1 MFAQC
6 FYGLIGIK
14 IDQGIKH
21 QKDNPAHSFFDKY
34 NPAQRSADLLHFF
47 LTSFCNLNQSTQPM
61 KKYIW
66 LLPLFILSACNLESP
81 RRIKKNFDPIKYV
94 NPFVG
99 TGGHGHTFPGATTP
113 FGMVQLSPDT
123 RLEGWDGCSGYHY
136 SDQYI
141 YGFSHTHL
149 SGTGVSDYGDLLLMP
164 AARKDWHNGAKTSG
178 GYRQYFSHKNEMATP
193 GFYQVFLD
201 SLDLIASMTAS
212 PRTGMH
218 QYQYSL
224 EHPKYLA
231 IDLAHRDELRSADLE
246 LIDEY
251 TLRGHRHSKEWAE
264 DQRLFFYIKLSHP
277 IKRLVKGKGLP
288 LEEALDFEYRPDL
301 QMAYLRFD
309 NQENSPVEI
318 KVGISAVDMDGAFQ
332 NYRAEAA
339 GKNFDQMRFEAEQLW
354 RNQLSKIKVAAK
366 QEDDLINFYS
376 SLYHS
381 MIAPNL
387 YQDVDGRYRGMDL
400 EIHQDTTF
408 NYYTVFSLWDTFRA
422 AHPLYTIIEPER
434 SVDFVK
440 TLIAKYDEG
449 GIMPIWDLASN
460 YTGCMIGYHGV
471 SIIADA
477 YLKGI
482 DGFDAQKA
490 LQAMKHSA
498 LQDHLGLEPY
508 KALSF
513 IPLELESESVS
524 KTLEYAYDDW
534 TIAQMAKALGQTQDY
549 KQFIQRAQNYKSVFD
564 PQTGFMRAKQY
575 NGWFSPFDPY
585 EVNFNYTEANAW
597 QYRFFVPHDVEGL
610 IDLMGG
616 GNVFERELDK
626 LFSTAS
632 VTTGREQVDITGL
645 IGQYAHG
652 NEPSHHMA
660 YLYHYVQKPYKS
672 QERIR
677 QILTQLYS
685 PTPEGISGNE
695 DCGQM
700 SAWYILSSLGLYPM
714 APGNPEYLLGSPL
727 MERAELQVGNKIFT
741 IIAKDNE
748 RDNPYVQSVKL
759 NGEPWDKTY
768 IPHSALSQGGTLEFF
783 MGPKPSTWGQ
793 AVEHSPHSRLEVRP
807 EEVLVVPPFIKSGT
821 TAIKGST
828 TVVLDQVNDSAQIY
842 YRLNDT
848 PYKKYETPL
857 TLSENAL
864 LSIYSENPSG
874 KKSPELTTEFLK
886 IDPLRNLTPL
896 TAFANQY
903 NAGGPNALIDGY
915 FGSNDFRTGT
925 WQGYEGVDID
935 VLIDLGR
942 VQTVNEVSINFL
954 EDQRSWIFLPTS
966 VNLGVGLD
974 AQTKIIDQVALPEIR
989 PRKGPM
995 KKTIT
1000 FSLDGSLQRFV
1011 HITAKN
1017 YGTLPPWHLG
1027 YGGEAWLFADEITIK

>member
-1 MFAQC
+1 
-6 FYGLIGIK
+6 
-14 IDQGIKH
+14 
-21 QKDNPAHSFFDKY
+21 
-34 NPAQRSADLLHFF
+34 
-47 LTSFCNLNQSTQPM
+47 M

-66 LLPLFILSACNLESP
+66 LLPLLILSGCNLGDP
-81 RRIKKNFDPIKYV
+81 GAIKSDLDPLKYV
-94 NPFVG
+94 DPFVG

-123 RLEGWDGCSGYHY
+123 RLEGWDGCSGYHF
-136 SDQYI
+136 SDNYI

-149 SGTGVSDYGDLLLMP
+149 SGTGVSDYGDLLLIP
-164 AARKDWHNGAKTSG
+164 SGAKNWHNGSKSSG
-178 GYRQYFSHKNEMATP
+178 GYRQYFSHKNEMASP
-193 GFYQVFLD
+193 GFYQVYLD
-201 SLDLIASMTAS
+201 SLDLVASMTAS
-212 PRTGMH
+212 PRTGIH

-224 EHPKYLA
+224 QHPQYLA
-231 IDLAHRDELRSADLE
+231 IDLAHRDEVLSADLE
-246 LIDEY
+246 LLDAY
-251 TLRGHRHSKEWAE
+251 TLRGHRHSKEWAQ
-264 DQRLFFYIKLSHP
+264 DQRLYFYIKLSHP
-277 IKRLVKGKGLP
+277 IKSVLHKEG
-288 LEEALDFEYRPDL
+288 EAIENAFDFEYRKNL
-301 QMAYLRFD
+301 QMAYLKFD
-309 NQENSPVEI
+309 NPENSPVEI
-318 KVGISAVDMDGAFQ
+318 KVGISAVDQDGAFQ
-332 NYRAEAA
+332 NYMAEAA
-339 GKNFDQMRFEAEQLW
+339 GKSFNQMRFEAEKLW
-354 RNQLSKIKVAAK
+354 RDQLLKIKVAAK
-366 QEDDLINFYS
+366 EQGDLINFYS

-440 TLIAKYDEG
+440 TLLAKFDEG

-471 SIIADA
+471 SVIADA
-477 YLKGI
+477 YLKGL

-498 LQDHLGLEPY
+498 LQDHLGLKSY

-513 IPLELESESVS
+513 IPLEIESESVS

-534 TIAQMAKALGQTQDY
+534 TIAQMAKALGQTEDY
-549 KQFIQRAQNYKSVFD
+549 HEFIKRAQNYKSVFD
-564 PQTGFMRAKQY
+564 PKTGFMRARQY

-610 IDLMGG
+610 IELMGG
-616 GNVFERELDK
+616 PNNFERELDK
-626 LFSTAS
+626 LFSTGS
-632 VTTGREQVDITGL
+632 VTTGRDQVDITGL

-685 PTPEGISGNE
+685 PTPDGISGNE

-727 MERAELQVGNKIFT
+727 VDRAEIQVGDQTFK
-741 IIAKDNE
+741 IIAYNNE
-748 RDNPYVQSVKL
+748 RDHPYVQSVKL
-759 NGEPWDKTY
+759 NGASWDKSY
-768 IPHSALSQGGTLEFF
+768 IPHSALTQGGVLEFF
-783 MGPKPSTWGQ
+783 MSDEPSDWATALEQ
-793 AVEHSPHSRLEVRP
+793 SPRSRIEASQG
-807 EEVLVVPPFIKSGT
+807 EVLIVPPFIKSGT

-828 TVVLDQVNDSAQIY
+828 TVVLDQVNDSAQIF
-842 YRLNDT
+842 YRLNDA
-848 PYKKYETPL
+848 PSKKYDTPIVL
-857 TLSENAL
+857 QDDAVLRIYAQDSQGNRSSEV
-864 LSIYSENPSG
+864 STKFI
-874 KKSPELTTEFLK
+874 K
-886 IDPLRNLTPL
+886 IDPLRTITPK
-896 TAFANQY
+896 TPFANQY
-903 NAGGPNALIDGY
+903 SAGGPYALIDGY

-925 WQGYEGVDID
+925 WQGYQGVDID
-935 VLIDLGR
+935 ITVDLGR
-942 VQTVNEVSINFL
+942 VQTVSEVSINFL
-954 EDQRSWIFLPTS
+954 EDQRSWIFLPTA
-966 VNLGVGLD
+966 VELAVGLD
-974 AQTKIIDQVALPEIR
+974 EQTKTIDKIELPEIT
-989 PRKGPM
+989 PRKESM
-995 KKTIT
+995 QKTIR
-1000 FSLDGSLQRFV
+1000 FSLDGSLQRYI
-1011 HITAKN
+1011 HLKAKN
-1017 YGTLPPWHLG
+1017 FGTLPPWHLG

>member
-1 MFAQC
+1 
-6 FYGLIGIK
+6 
-14 IDQGIKH
+14 
-21 QKDNPAHSFFDKY
+21 
-34 NPAQRSADLLHFF
+34 
-47 LTSFCNLNQSTQPM
+47 M

-66 LLPLFILSACNLESP
+66 LLPLLILSGCNLGDP
-81 RRIKKNFDPIKYV
+81 GAIKSDLDPLKYV
-94 NPFVG
+94 DPFVG

-123 RLEGWDGCSGYHY
+123 RLEGWDGCSGYHF
-136 SDQYI
+136 SDNYI

-164 AARKDWHNGAKTSG
+164 SGAKNWHNGSKSSG
-178 GYRQYFSHKNEMATP
+178 GYRQYFSHKNEMASP
-193 GFYQVFLD
+193 GFYQVYLD
-201 SLDLIASMTAS
+201 SLDLVASMTAS
-212 PRTGMH
+212 PRTGIH

-224 EHPKYLA
+224 QHPQYLA
-231 IDLAHRDELRSADLE
+231 IDLAHRDEVLSADLE
-246 LIDEY
+246 LLDAY
-251 TLRGHRHSKEWAE
+251 TLRGHRHSKEWAQ
-264 DQRLFFYIKLSHP
+264 DQRLYFYIKLSHP
-277 IKRLVKGKGLP
+277 IKSVLHKESDP
-288 LEEALDFEYRPDL
+288 IENAFDFEYRKDL
-301 QMAYLRFD
+301 QMAYLKFD
-309 NQENSPVEI
+309 NPENSPVEI
-318 KVGISAVDMDGAFQ
+318 KVGISAVDQDGAFQ
-332 NYRAEAA
+332 NYMAEAA
-339 GKNFDQMRFEAEQLW
+339 GKSFNQMRFEAEKLW
-354 RNQLSKIKVAAK
+354 RDQLLKIKVAAK
-366 QEDDLINFYS
+366 EQGDLINFYS

-440 TLIAKYDEG
+440 TLLAKYDEG

-471 SIIADA
+471 SVIADA
-477 YLKGI
+477 YLKGL

-498 LQDHLGLEPY
+498 LQDHLGLKSY

-513 IPLELESESVS
+513 IPLEIESESVS

-534 TIAQMAKALGQTQDY
+534 TIAQMAKALGQTEDY
-549 KQFIQRAQNYKSVFD
+549 HEFIKRAQNYKSVFD
-564 PQTGFMRAKQY
+564 PKTGFMRARQY

-610 IDLMGG
+610 IELMGG
-616 GNVFERELDK
+616 PNNFERELDK
-626 LFSTAS
+626 LFSTGS
-632 VTTGREQVDITGL
+632 VTTGRDQVDITGL

-685 PTPEGISGNE
+685 PTPDGISGNE

-727 MERAELQVGNKIFT
+727 VDRAEIQVGDQTFK
-741 IIAKDNE
+741 IIAYNNE
-748 RDNPYVQSVKL
+748 RDHPYVQSVKL
-759 NGEPWDKTY
+759 NGASWDKSY
-768 IPHSALSQGGTLEFF
+768 IPHSALTQGGVLEFF
-783 MGPKPSTWGQ
+783 MSDEPSDWATALEQ
-793 AVEHSPHSRLEVRP
+793 SPRSRIEASQG
-807 EEVLVVPPFIKSGT
+807 EVLIVPPFIKSGT

-828 TVVLDQVNDSAQIY
+828 TVVLDQVNDSAQIF
-842 YRLNDT
+842 YRLNDA
-848 PYKKYETPL
+848 PSKKYDTPIVL
-857 TLSENAL
+857 QDDAVLRIYAQDSQGNRSSEV
-864 LSIYSENPSG
+864 STKFI
-874 KKSPELTTEFLK
+874 K
-886 IDPLRNLTPL
+886 IDPLRTITPK
-896 TAFANQY
+896 TPFANQY
-903 NAGGPNALIDGY
+903 SAGGPYALIDGY
-915 FGSNDFRTGT
+915 FGASDFRTGT
-925 WQGYEGVDID
+925 WQGYQGVDID
-935 VLIDLGR
+935 ITVDLGR
-942 VQTVNEVSINFL
+942 VQTVSEVSINFL
-954 EDQRSWIFLPTS
+954 EDQRSWIFLPTA
-966 VNLGVGLD
+966 VELAVGLD
-974 AQTKIIDQVALPEIR
+974 EQTKTIDKIELPEIT
-989 PRKGPM
+989 PRKESM
-995 KKTIT
+995 QKTIR
-1000 FSLDGSLQRFV
+1000 FSLDGSLQRYI
-1011 HITAKN
+1011 HLKAKN
-1017 YGTLPPWHLG
+1017 FGTLPPWHLG

>member
-1 MFAQC
+1 
-6 FYGLIGIK
+6 
-14 IDQGIKH
+14 
-21 QKDNPAHSFFDKY
+21 
-34 NPAQRSADLLHFF
+34 
-47 LTSFCNLNQSTQPM
+47 M

-66 LLPLFILSACNLESP
+66 LLPLLILSGCNLGDP
-81 RRIKKNFDPIKYV
+81 GAIKSDLDPLKYV
-94 NPFVG
+94 DPFVG

-123 RLEGWDGCSGYHY
+123 RLEGWDGCSGYHF
-136 SDQYI
+136 SDNYI

-164 AARKDWHNGAKTSG
+164 SGAKNWHNGSKSSG
-178 GYRQYFSHKNEMATP
+178 GYRQYFSHKNEMASP
-193 GFYQVFLD
+193 GFYQVYLD
-201 SLDLIASMTAS
+201 SLDLVASMTAS
-212 PRTGMH
+212 PRTGIH

-224 EHPKYLA
+224 QHPQYLA
-231 IDLAHRDELRSADLE
+231 IDLAHRDEVLSADLE
-246 LIDEY
+246 LLDAY
-251 TLRGHRHSKEWAE
+251 TLRGHRHSKEWAQ
-264 DQRLFFYIKLSHP
+264 DQRLYFYIKLSHP
-277 IKRLVKGKGLP
+277 IKSVLHKEG
-288 LEEALDFEYRPDL
+288 EAIENAFDFEYRKNL
-301 QMAYLRFD
+301 QMAYLKFD
-309 NQENSPVEI
+309 NPENSPVEI
-318 KVGISAVDMDGAFQ
+318 KVGISAVDQDGAFQ
-332 NYRAEAA
+332 NYMAEAA
-339 GKNFDQMRFEAEQLW
+339 GKSFNQMRFEAEKLW
-354 RNQLSKIKVAAK
+354 RDQLLKIKVAAK
-366 QEDDLINFYS
+366 EQGDLINFYS

-440 TLIAKYDEG
+440 TLLAKFDEG

-471 SIIADA
+471 SVIADA
-477 YLKGI
+477 YLKGL

-498 LQDHLGLEPY
+498 LQDHLGLKSY

-513 IPLELESESVS
+513 IPLEIESESVS

-534 TIAQMAKALGQTQDY
+534 TIAQMAKALGQTEDY
-549 KQFIQRAQNYKSVFD
+549 HEFIKRAQNYKSVFD
-564 PQTGFMRAKQY
+564 PKTGFMRARQY

-610 IDLMGG
+610 IELMGG
-616 GNVFERELDK
+616 PNNFERELDK
-626 LFSTAS
+626 LFSTGS
-632 VTTGREQVDITGL
+632 VTTGRDQVDITGL

-685 PTPEGISGNE
+685 PTPDGISGNE

-727 MERAELQVGNKIFT
+727 VDRAEIQVGDQTFK
-741 IIAKDNE
+741 IIAYNNE
-748 RDNPYVQSVKL
+748 RDHPYVQSVKL
-759 NGEPWDKTY
+759 NGASWDKSY
-768 IPHSALSQGGTLEFF
+768 IPHSALTQGGVLEFF
-783 MGPKPSTWGQ
+783 MSDEPSDWATALEQ
-793 AVEHSPHSRLEVRP
+793 SPRSRIEASQG
-807 EEVLVVPPFIKSGT
+807 EVLIVPPFIKSGT

-828 TVVLDQVNDSAQIY
+828 TVVLDQVNDSAQIF
-842 YRLNDT
+842 YRLNDA
-848 PYKKYETPL
+848 PSKKYDTPIVL
-857 TLSENAL
+857 QDDAVLRIYAQDSQGNRSSEV
-864 LSIYSENPSG
+864 STKFI
-874 KKSPELTTEFLK
+874 K
-886 IDPLRNLTPL
+886 IDPLRTITPK
-896 TAFANQY
+896 TPFANQY
-903 NAGGPNALIDGY
+903 SAGGPYALIDGY

-925 WQGYEGVDID
+925 WQGYQGVDID
-935 VLIDLGR
+935 ITVDLGR
-942 VQTVNEVSINFL
+942 VQTVSEVSINFL
-954 EDQRSWIFLPTS
+954 EDQRSWIFLPTA
-966 VNLGVGLD
+966 VELAVGLD
-974 AQTKIIDQVALPEIR
+974 EQTKTIDKIELPEIT
-989 PRKGPM
+989 PRKESM
-995 KKTIT
+995 QKTIR
-1000 FSLDGSLQRFV
+1000 FSLDGSLQRYI
-1011 HITAKN
+1011 HLKAKN
-1017 YGTLPPWHLG
+1017 FGTLPPWHLG

>member
-1 MFAQC
+1 
-6 FYGLIGIK
+6 
-14 IDQGIKH
+14 
-21 QKDNPAHSFFDKY
+21 
-34 NPAQRSADLLHFF
+34 
-47 LTSFCNLNQSTQPM
+47 M

-66 LLPLFILSACNLESP
+66 LLPLLILSGCNLGDP
-81 RRIKKNFDPIKYV
+81 GAIKSDLDPLKYV
-94 NPFVG
+94 DPFVG

-123 RLEGWDGCSGYHY
+123 RLEGWDGCSGYHF
-136 SDQYI
+136 SDNYI

-164 AARKDWHNGAKTSG
+164 SGAKNWHNGSKSSG
-178 GYRQYFSHKNEMATP
+178 GYRQYFSHKNEMASP
-193 GFYQVFLD
+193 GFYQVYLD
-201 SLDLIASMTAS
+201 SLDLVASMTAS
-212 PRTGMH
+212 PRTGIH

-224 EHPKYLA
+224 QHPQYLA
-231 IDLAHRDELRSADLE
+231 IDLAHRDEVLSADLE
-246 LIDEY
+246 LLDAY
-251 TLRGHRHSKEWAE
+251 TLRGHRHSKEWAQ
-264 DQRLFFYIKLSHP
+264 DQRLYFYIKLSHP
-277 IKRLVKGKGLP
+277 IKSVLHKEG
-288 LEEALDFEYRPDL
+288 EAIENAFDFEYRKNL
-301 QMAYLRFD
+301 QMAYLKFD
-309 NQENSPVEI
+309 NPENSPVEI
-318 KVGISAVDMDGAFQ
+318 KVGISAVDQDGAFQ
-332 NYRAEAA
+332 NYMAEAA
-339 GKNFDQMRFEAEQLW
+339 GKSFNQMRFEAEKLW
-354 RNQLSKIKVAAK
+354 RDQLLKIKVAAK
-366 QEDDLINFYS
+366 EQGDLINFYS

-440 TLIAKYDEG
+440 TLLAKYDEG

-471 SIIADA
+471 SVIADA
-477 YLKGI
+477 YLKGL

-498 LQDHLGLEPY
+498 LQDHLGLKSY

-513 IPLELESESVS
+513 IPLEIESESVS

-534 TIAQMAKALGQTQDY
+534 TIAQMAKALGQTEDY
-549 KQFIQRAQNYKSVFD
+549 HEFIKRAQNYKSVFD
-564 PQTGFMRAKQY
+564 PKTGFMRARQY

-610 IDLMGG
+610 IELMGG
-616 GNVFERELDK
+616 PNNFERELDK
-626 LFSTAS
+626 LFSTGS
-632 VTTGREQVDITGL
+632 VTTGRDQVDITGL

-685 PTPEGISGNE
+685 PTPDGISGNE

-727 MERAELQVGNKIFT
+727 VDRAEIQVGDQTFK
-741 IIAKDNE
+741 IIAYNNE
-748 RDNPYVQSVKL
+748 RDHPYVQSVKL
-759 NGEPWDKTY
+759 NGASWDKSY
-768 IPHSALSQGGTLEFF
+768 IPHSALTQGGVLEFF
-783 MGPKPSTWGQ
+783 MSDEPSDWATALEQ
-793 AVEHSPHSRLEVRP
+793 SPRSRIEASQG
-807 EEVLVVPPFIKSGT
+807 EVLIVPPFIKSGT

-828 TVVLDQVNDSAQIY
+828 TVVLDQVNDSAQIF
-842 YRLNDT
+842 YRLNDA
-848 PYKKYETPL
+848 PSKKYDTPIVL
-857 TLSENAL
+857 QDDAVLRIYAQDSQGNRSSEV
-864 LSIYSENPSG
+864 STKFI
-874 KKSPELTTEFLK
+874 K
-886 IDPLRNLTPL
+886 IDPLRTITPK
-896 TAFANQY
+896 TPFANQY
-903 NAGGPNALIDGY
+903 SAGGPYALIDGY

-925 WQGYEGVDID
+925 WQGYQGVDID
-935 VLIDLGR
+935 ITVDLGR
-942 VQTVNEVSINFL
+942 VQTVSEVSINFL
-954 EDQRSWIFLPTS
+954 EDQRSWIFLPTA
-966 VNLGVGLD
+966 VELAVGLD
-974 AQTKIIDQVALPEIR
+974 EQTKTIDKIELPEIT
-989 PRKGPM
+989 PRKESM
-995 KKTIT
+995 QKTIR
-1000 FSLDGSLQRFV
+1000 FSLDGSLQRYI
-1011 HITAKN
+1011 HLKAKN
-1017 YGTLPPWHLG
+1017 FGTLPPWHLG

>member
-1 MFAQC
+1 
-6 FYGLIGIK
+6 
-14 IDQGIKH
+14 
-21 QKDNPAHSFFDKY
+21 
-34 NPAQRSADLLHFF
+34 
-47 LTSFCNLNQSTQPM
+47 M

-66 LLPLFILSACNLESP
+66 LLPLLILSGCNLGDP
-81 RRIKKNFDPIKYV
+81 GAIKSDLDPLKYV
-94 NPFVG
+94 DPFVG

-123 RLEGWDGCSGYHY
+123 RLEGWDGCSGYHF
-136 SDQYI
+136 SDNYI

-164 AARKDWHNGAKTSG
+164 SGAKNWHNGSKSSG
-178 GYRQYFSHKNEMATP
+178 GYRQYFSHKNEMASP
-193 GFYQVFLD
+193 GFYQVYLD
-201 SLDLIASMTAS
+201 SLDLVASMTAS
-212 PRTGMH
+212 PRTGIH

-224 EHPKYLA
+224 QHPQYLA
-231 IDLAHRDELRSADLE
+231 IDLAHRDEVLSADLE
-246 LIDEY
+246 LLDAY
-251 TLRGHRHSKEWAE
+251 TLRGHRHSKEWAQ
-264 DQRLFFYIKLSHP
+264 DQRLYFYIKLSHP
-277 IKRLVKGKGLP
+277 IKSVLHKEG
-288 LEEALDFEYRPDL
+288 EAIENAFDFEYRKNL
-301 QMAYLRFD
+301 QMAYLKFD
-309 NQENSPVEI
+309 NPENSPVEI
-318 KVGISAVDMDGAFQ
+318 KVGISAVDQDGAFQ
-332 NYRAEAA
+332 NYMAEAA
-339 GKNFDQMRFEAEQLW
+339 GKSFNQMRFEAEKLW
-354 RNQLSKIKVAAK
+354 RDQLLKIKVAAK
-366 QEDDLINFYS
+366 EQGDLINFYS

-440 TLIAKYDEG
+440 TLLAKYDEG

-471 SIIADA
+471 SVIADA
-477 YLKGI
+477 YLKGL

-498 LQDHLGLEPY
+498 LQDHLGLKSY

-513 IPLELESESVS
+513 IPLEIESESVS

-534 TIAQMAKALGQTQDY
+534 TIAQMAKALGQTEDY
-549 KQFIQRAQNYKSVFD
+549 HEFIKRAQNYKSVFD
-564 PQTGFMRAKQY
+564 PKTGFMRARQY

-610 IDLMGG
+610 IELMGG
-616 GNVFERELDK
+616 PNNFERELDK
-626 LFSTAS
+626 LFSTGS
-632 VTTGREQVDITGL
+632 VTTGRDQVDITGL

-685 PTPEGISGNE
+685 PTPDGISGNE

-727 MERAELQVGNKIFT
+727 VDRAEIQVGDQTFK
-741 IIAKDNE
+741 IIAYNNE
-748 RDNPYVQSVKL
+748 RDHPYVQSVKL
-759 NGEPWDKTY
+759 NGASWDKSY
-768 IPHSALSQGGTLEFF
+768 IPHSALTQGGVLEFF
-783 MGPKPSTWGQ
+783 MSDEPSDWATALEQ
-793 AVEHSPHSRLEVRP
+793 SPRSRIEASQG
-807 EEVLVVPPFIKSGT
+807 EVLIVPPFIKSGT

-828 TVVLDQVNDSAQIY
+828 TVVLDQVNDSARIF
-842 YRLNDT
+842 YRLNDA
-848 PYKKYETPL
+848 PSKKYDTPIVL
-857 TLSENAL
+857 QDDAVLRIYAQDSQGNRSSEV
-864 LSIYSENPSG
+864 STKFI
-874 KKSPELTTEFLK
+874 K
-886 IDPLRNLTPL
+886 IDPLRTITSKTP
-896 TAFANQY
+896 FANQY
-903 NAGGPNALIDGY
+903 SAGGPYALIDGY

-925 WQGYEGVDID
+925 WQGYQGVDID
-935 VLIDLGR
+935 ITVDLGR
-942 VQTVNEVSINFL
+942 VQTVSEVSINFL
-954 EDQRSWIFLPTS
+954 EDQRSWIFLPTA
-966 VNLGVGLD
+966 VELALGLD
-974 AQTKIIDQVALPEIR
+974 EQTKTIDKIELPEIT
-989 PRKGPM
+989 PRKESM
-995 KKTIT
+995 QKTIR
-1000 FSLDGSLQRFV
+1000 FSLDGSLQRYI
-1011 HITAKN
+1011 HLKAKN
-1017 YGTLPPWHLG
+1017 FGTLPPWHLG

>member
-1 MFAQC
+1 
-6 FYGLIGIK
+6 
-14 IDQGIKH
+14 
-21 QKDNPAHSFFDKY
+21 
-34 NPAQRSADLLHFF
+34 
-47 LTSFCNLNQSTQPM
+47 M

-66 LLPLFILSACNLESP
+66 LLPLFILSGCTLGNPPS
-81 RRIKKNFDPIKYV
+81 IKSDFDPLKYV
-94 NPFVG
+94 DPFVG

-123 RLEGWDGCSGYHY
+123 RLEGWDGCSGYHF
-136 SDQYI
+136 SDNYI

-149 SGTGVSDYGDLLLMP
+149 SGTGVSDYGDILLMP
-164 AARKDWHNGAKTSG
+164 AGAKNWHNGAESKD
-178 GYRQYFSHKNEMATP
+178 GYRQYFNHKNEVASP
-193 GFYQVFLD
+193 GFYQVYLD
-201 SLDLIASMTAS
+201 SLDLVASMTAS
-212 PRTGMH
+212 PRTGIH

-224 EHPKYLA
+224 QHPQYLA
-231 IDLAHRDELRSADLE
+231 IDLAHRDEVLSADLE
-246 LIDEY
+246 LVDAY

-264 DQRLFFYIKLSHP
+264 DQRLYFYIKLSHP
-277 IKRLVKGKGLP
+277 IKSVLN
-288 LEEALDFEYRPDL
+288 EEGESIENAFYFEYRKNL
-301 QMAYLRFD
+301 QMAYLKFD
-309 NQENSPVEI
+309 NPENSPVEI
-318 KVGISAVDMDGAFQ
+318 KVGISAVDQEGAFQ
-332 NYRAEAA
+332 NYMAEAA
-339 GKNFDQMRFEAEQLW
+339 GKSFDQMRFEAEKLW
-354 RNQLSKIKVAAK
+354 RDQLLKIKVAAK
-366 QEDDLINFYS
+366 EQGDLINFYS

-440 TLIAKYDEG
+440 TLLAKYDEG

-471 SIIADA
+471 SVIADA
-477 YLKGI
+477 YLKGL

-498 LQDHLGLEPY
+498 LQDHLGLKPY
-508 KALSF
+508 KELSF
-513 IPLELESESVS
+513 IPLEIESESVS

-534 TIAQMAKALGQTQDY
+534 TIAQMAKALGQNEDY
-549 KQFIQRAQNYKSVFD
+549 NAFIKRAQNYKSVFD
-564 PQTGFMRAKQY
+564 PQTGFMRARHY

-610 IDLMGG
+610 IELMGG
-616 GNVFERELDK
+616 PNNFERELDK
-626 LFSTAS
+626 LFSTGSA
-632 VTTGREQVDITGL
+632 TTGRDQVDITGL

-685 PTPEGISGNE
+685 PTPDGISGNE

-727 MERAELQVGNKIFT
+727 VDRAEIQVGDQTFNVV
-741 IIAKDNE
+741 AHNNE
-748 RDNPYVQSVKL
+748 RDHPYVQSVKL
-759 NGEPWDKTY
+759 NGALWDKAY
-768 IPHSALSQGGTLEFF
+768 LPHSALTQGGVLEFF
-783 MGPKPSTWGQ
+783 MGAEPSDWGGSLEQ
-793 AVEHSPHSRLEVRP
+793 SPRSKIEIAQSEALI
-807 EEVLVVPPFIKSGT
+807 VPPFIKSGA

-828 TVVLDQVNDSAQIY
+828 TVVLDQVNDSAQIF
-842 YRLNDT
+842 YRLNDE
-848 PYKKYETPL
+848 PSKQYQNPIVL
-857 TLSENAL
+857 QDDAVLSVYAQD
-864 LSIYSENPSG
+864 SQGKRSSEV
-874 KKSPELTTEFLK
+874 TTKFLK
-886 IDPLRNLTPL
+886 IDPLRTITPK
-896 TAFANQY
+896 TPFANQY
-903 NAGGPNALIDGY
+903 SAGGPYALIDGY

-925 WQGYEGVDID
+925 WQGYQGVDID
-935 VLIDLGR
+935 VIVDLGR
-942 VQTVNEVSINFL
+942 FQTVNEVSINFL
-954 EDQRSWIFLPTS
+954 EDQRSWIFLPTE
-966 VNLGVGLD
+966 VELAVGLD
-974 AQTKIIDQVALPEIR
+974 EQTKTIDKIELPEIT
-989 PRKGPM
+989 PRKESM
-995 KKTIT
+995 QKTIT
-1000 FSLDGSLQRFV
+1000 FSLDGSLQRYI
-1011 HITAKN
+1011 HLKAKN

>member
-1 MFAQC
+1 
-6 FYGLIGIK
+6 
-14 IDQGIKH
+14 
-21 QKDNPAHSFFDKY
+21 
-34 NPAQRSADLLHFF
+34 
-47 LTSFCNLNQSTQPM
+47 M

-66 LLPLFILSACNLESP
+66 LLPLLILSGCNLGDP
-81 RRIKKNFDPIKYV
+81 GAIKSDLDPLKYV
-94 NPFVG
+94 DPFVG

-123 RLEGWDGCSGYHY
+123 RLEGWDGCSGYHF
-136 SDQYI
+136 SDNYI

-164 AARKDWHNGAKTSG
+164 SGAKNWHNGSKSSG
-178 GYRQYFSHKNEMATP
+178 GYRQYFSHKNEMASP
-193 GFYQVFLD
+193 GFYQVYLD
-201 SLDLIASMTAS
+201 SLDLVASMTAS
-212 PRTGMH
+212 PRTGIH

-224 EHPKYLA
+224 QHPQYLA
-231 IDLAHRDELRSADLE
+231 IDLAHRDEVLSADLE
-246 LIDEY
+246 LLDAY
-251 TLRGHRHSKEWAE
+251 TLRGHRHSKEWAQ
-264 DQRLFFYIKLSHP
+264 DQRLYFYIKLSHP
-277 IKRLVKGKGLP
+277 IKSVLHKEG
-288 LEEALDFEYRPDL
+288 EAIENAFDFEYRKNL
-301 QMAYLRFD
+301 QMAYLKFD
-309 NQENSPVEI
+309 NPENSPVEI
-318 KVGISAVDMDGAFQ
+318 KVGISAVDQDGAFQ
-332 NYRAEAA
+332 NYMAEAA
-339 GKNFDQMRFEAEQLW
+339 GKSFNQMRFEAEKLW
-354 RNQLSKIKVAAK
+354 RDQLLKIKVAAK
-366 QEDDLINFYS
+366 EQGDLINFYS

-440 TLIAKYDEG
+440 TLLAKFDEG

-471 SIIADA
+471 SVIADA
-477 YLKGI
+477 YLKGL

-498 LQDHLGLEPY
+498 LQDHLGLKSY

-513 IPLELESESVS
+513 IPLEIESESVS

-534 TIAQMAKALGQTQDY
+534 TIAQMAKALGQTEDY
-549 KQFIQRAQNYKSVFD
+549 HEFIKRAQNYKSVFD
-564 PQTGFMRAKQY
+564 PKTGFMRARQY

-610 IDLMGG
+610 IELMGG
-616 GNVFERELDK
+616 PNNFERELDK
-626 LFSTAS
+626 LFSTGS
-632 VTTGREQVDITGL
+632 VTTGRDQVDITGL

-685 PTPEGISGNE
+685 PTPDGISGNE

-727 MERAELQVGNKIFT
+727 VDRAEIQVGDQTFK
-741 IIAKDNE
+741 IIAYNNE
-748 RDNPYVQSVKL
+748 RDHPYVQSVKL
-759 NGEPWDKTY
+759 NGASWDKSY
-768 IPHSALSQGGTLEFF
+768 IPHSALTQGGVLEFF
-783 MGPKPSTWGQ
+783 MSDEPSDWATALEQ
-793 AVEHSPHSRLEVRP
+793 SPRSRIEASQG
-807 EEVLVVPPFIKSGT
+807 EVLIVPPFIKSGT

-828 TVVLDQVNDSAQIY
+828 TVVLDQVNDSARIF
-842 YRLNDT
+842 YRLNDA
-848 PYKKYETPL
+848 PSKKYDTPIVL
-857 TLSENAL
+857 QDDAVLRIYAQDSQGNRSSEV
-864 LSIYSENPSG
+864 STKFI
-874 KKSPELTTEFLK
+874 K
-886 IDPLRNLTPL
+886 IDPLRTITSKTP
-896 TAFANQY
+896 FANQY
-903 NAGGPNALIDGY
+903 SAGGPYALIDGY

-925 WQGYEGVDID
+925 WQGYQGVDID
-935 VLIDLGR
+935 ITVDLGR
-942 VQTVNEVSINFL
+942 VQTVSEVSINFL
-954 EDQRSWIFLPTS
+954 EDQRSWIFLPTA
-966 VNLGVGLD
+966 VELALGLD
-974 AQTKIIDQVALPEIR
+974 EQTKTIDKIELPEIT
-989 PRKGPM
+989 PRKESM
-995 KKTIT
+995 QKTIR
-1000 FSLDGSLQRFV
+1000 FSLDGSLQRYI
-1011 HITAKN
+1011 HLKAKN
-1017 YGTLPPWHLG
+1017 FGTLPPWHLG

>member
-1 MFAQC
+1 
-6 FYGLIGIK
+6 
-14 IDQGIKH
+14 
-21 QKDNPAHSFFDKY
+21 
-34 NPAQRSADLLHFF
+34 
-47 LTSFCNLNQSTQPM
+47 M

-66 LLPLFILSACNLESP
+66 LLPLLILSGCNLGDP
-81 RRIKKNFDPIKYV
+81 GAIKSDLDPLKYV
-94 NPFVG
+94 DPFVG

-123 RLEGWDGCSGYHY
+123 RLEGWDGCSGYHF
-136 SDQYI
+136 SDNYI

-164 AARKDWHNGAKTSG
+164 SGAKNWHNGSKSSG
-178 GYRQYFSHKNEMATP
+178 GYRQYFSHKNEMASP
-193 GFYQVFLD
+193 GFYQVYLD
-201 SLDLIASMTAS
+201 SLDLVASMTAS
-212 PRTGMH
+212 PRTGIH

-224 EHPKYLA
+224 QHPQYLA
-231 IDLAHRDELRSADLE
+231 IDLAHRDEVLSADLE
-246 LIDEY
+246 LLDAY
-251 TLRGHRHSKEWAE
+251 TLRGHRHSKEWAQ
-264 DQRLFFYIKLSHP
+264 DQRLYFYIKLSHP
-277 IKRLVKGKGLP
+277 IKSVLHKESDP
-288 LEEALDFEYRPDL
+288 IENAFDFEYRKDL
-301 QMAYLRFD
+301 QMAYLKFD
-309 NQENSPVEI
+309 NPENSPVEI
-318 KVGISAVDMDGAFQ
+318 KVGISAVDQDGAFQ
-332 NYRAEAA
+332 NYMAEAA
-339 GKNFDQMRFEAEQLW
+339 GKSFNQMRFEAEKLW
-354 RNQLSKIKVAAK
+354 RDQLLKIKVAAK
-366 QEDDLINFYS
+366 EQGDLINFYS

-440 TLIAKYDEG
+440 TLLAKYDEG

-471 SIIADA
+471 SVIADA
-477 YLKGI
+477 YLKGL

-498 LQDHLGLEPY
+498 LQDHLGLKSY

-513 IPLELESESVS
+513 IPLEIESESVS

-534 TIAQMAKALGQTQDY
+534 TIAQMAKALGQTEDY
-549 KQFIQRAQNYKSVFD
+549 HEFIKRAQNYKSVFD
-564 PQTGFMRAKQY
+564 PKTGFMRARQY

-610 IDLMGG
+610 IELMGG
-616 GNVFERELDK
+616 PNNFERELDK
-626 LFSTAS
+626 LFSTGS
-632 VTTGREQVDITGL
+632 VTTGRDQVDITGL

-685 PTPEGISGNE
+685 PTPDGISGNE

-727 MERAELQVGNKIFT
+727 VDRAEIQVGDQTFK
-741 IIAKDNE
+741 IIAYNNE
-748 RDNPYVQSVKL
+748 RDHPYVQSVKL
-759 NGEPWDKTY
+759 NGASWDKSY
-768 IPHSALSQGGTLEFF
+768 IPHSALTQGGVLEFF
-783 MGPKPSTWGQ
+783 MSDEPSDWATALEQ
-793 AVEHSPHSRLEVRP
+793 SPRSRIEASQG
-807 EEVLVVPPFIKSGT
+807 EVLIIPPFIKSGT

-828 TVVLDQVNDSAQIY
+828 TVVLDQVNDSAQIF
-842 YRLNDT
+842 YRLNDA
-848 PYKKYETPL
+848 PSKKYDTPIVL
-857 TLSENAL
+857 QDDAVLRIYAQDSQGNRSSEV
-864 LSIYSENPSG
+864 STKFI
-874 KKSPELTTEFLK
+874 K
-886 IDPLRNLTPL
+886 IDPLRTITPK
-896 TAFANQY
+896 TPFANQY
-903 NAGGPNALIDGY
+903 SAGGPYALIDGY
-915 FGSNDFRTGT
+915 FGSSDFRTGT
-925 WQGYEGVDID
+925 WQGYQGVDID
-935 VLIDLGR
+935 ITVDLGR
-942 VQTVNEVSINFL
+942 VQTVSEVSINFL
-954 EDQRSWIFLPTS
+954 EDQRSWIFLPTA
-966 VNLGVGLD
+966 VELAVGLD
-974 AQTKIIDQVALPEIR
+974 EQTKTIDKIELPEIT
-989 PRKGPM
+989 PRKESM
-995 KKTIT
+995 QKTIR
-1000 FSLDGSLQRFV
+1000 FSLDGSLQRYI
-1011 HITAKN
+1011 HLKAKN
-1017 YGTLPPWHLG
+1017 FGTLPPWHLG

>member
-1 MFAQC
+1 
-6 FYGLIGIK
+6 
-14 IDQGIKH
+14 
-21 QKDNPAHSFFDKY
+21 
-34 NPAQRSADLLHFF
+34 
-47 LTSFCNLNQSTQPM
+47 M

-66 LLPLFILSACNLESP
+66 LLPLLILSGCNLGDP
-81 RRIKKNFDPIKYV
+81 GAIKSDLDPLKYV
-94 NPFVG
+94 DPFVG

-123 RLEGWDGCSGYHY
+123 RLEGWDGCSGYHF
-136 SDQYI
+136 SDNYI

-164 AARKDWHNGAKTSG
+164 SGAKNWHNGSKSSG
-178 GYRQYFSHKNEMATP
+178 GYRQYFSHKNEMASP
-193 GFYQVFLD
+193 GFYQVYLD
-201 SLDLIASMTAS
+201 SLDLVASMTAS
-212 PRTGMH
+212 PRTGIH

-224 EHPKYLA
+224 QHPQYLA
-231 IDLAHRDELRSADLE
+231 IDLAHRDEVLSADLE
-246 LIDEY
+246 LLDAY
-251 TLRGHRHSKEWAE
+251 TLRGHRHSKEWAQ
-264 DQRLFFYIKLSHP
+264 DQRLYFYIKLSHP
-277 IKRLVKGKGLP
+277 IKSVLHKEG
-288 LEEALDFEYRPDL
+288 EAIENAFDFEYRKDL
-301 QMAYLRFD
+301 QMAYLKFD
-309 NQENSPVEI
+309 NPENSPVEI
-318 KVGISAVDMDGAFQ
+318 KVGISAVDQDGAFQ
-332 NYRAEAA
+332 NYMAEAA
-339 GKNFDQMRFEAEQLW
+339 GKSFNQMRFEAEKLW
-354 RNQLSKIKVAAK
+354 RDQLLKIKVAAK
-366 QEDDLINFYS
+366 EQGDLINFYS

-440 TLIAKYDEG
+440 TLLAKFDEG

-471 SIIADA
+471 SVIADA
-477 YLKGI
+477 YLKGL

-498 LQDHLGLEPY
+498 LQDHLGLKSY

-513 IPLELESESVS
+513 IPLEIESESVS

-534 TIAQMAKALGQTQDY
+534 TIAQMAKALGQTEDY
-549 KQFIQRAQNYKSVFD
+549 HEFIKRAQNYKSVFD
-564 PQTGFMRAKQY
+564 PKTGFMRARQY

-610 IDLMGG
+610 IELMGG
-616 GNVFERELDK
+616 PNNFERELDK
-626 LFSTAS
+626 LFSTGS
-632 VTTGREQVDITGL
+632 VTTGRDQVDITGL

-685 PTPEGISGNE
+685 PTPDGISGNE

-727 MERAELQVGNKIFT
+727 VDRAEIQVGDQTFK
-741 IIAKDNE
+741 IIAYNNE
-748 RDNPYVQSVKL
+748 RDHPYVQSVKL
-759 NGEPWDKTY
+759 NGASWDKSY
-768 IPHSALSQGGTLEFF
+768 IPHSALTQGGVLEFF
-783 MGPKPSTWGQ
+783 MSDEPSDWATALEQ
-793 AVEHSPHSRLEVRP
+793 SPRSRIEASQG
-807 EEVLVVPPFIKSGT
+807 EVLIVPPFIKSGT

-828 TVVLDQVNDSAQIY
+828 TVVLDQVNDSARIF
-842 YRLNDT
+842 YRLNDA
-848 PYKKYETPL
+848 PSKKYDTPIVL
-857 TLSENAL
+857 QDDAVLRIYAQDSQGNRSSEV
-864 LSIYSENPSG
+864 STKFI
-874 KKSPELTTEFLK
+874 K
-886 IDPLRNLTPL
+886 IDPLRTITSKTP
-896 TAFANQY
+896 FANQY
-903 NAGGPNALIDGY
+903 SAGGPYALIDGY

-925 WQGYEGVDID
+925 WQGYQGVDID
-935 VLIDLGR
+935 ITVDLGR
-942 VQTVNEVSINFL
+942 VQTVSEVSINFL
-954 EDQRSWIFLPTS
+954 EDQRSWIFLPTA
-966 VNLGVGLD
+966 VELALGLD
-974 AQTKIIDQVALPEIR
+974 EQTKTIDKIELPEIT
-989 PRKGPM
+989 PRKESM
-995 KKTIT
+995 QKTIR
-1000 FSLDGSLQRFV
+1000 FSLDGSLQRYI
-1011 HITAKN
+1011 HLKAKN
-1017 YGTLPPWHLG
+1017 FGTLPPWHLG

>member
-1 MFAQC
+1 
-6 FYGLIGIK
+6 
-14 IDQGIKH
+14 
-21 QKDNPAHSFFDKY
+21 
-34 NPAQRSADLLHFF
+34 
-47 LTSFCNLNQSTQPM
+47 M

-66 LLPLFILSACNLESP
+66 LLPLLILSGCNLGDP
-81 RRIKKNFDPIKYV
+81 GAIKSDLDPLKYV
-94 NPFVG
+94 DPFVG

-123 RLEGWDGCSGYHY
+123 RLEGWDGCSGYHF
-136 SDQYI
+136 SDNYI

-164 AARKDWHNGAKTSG
+164 SGAKNWHNGSKSSG
-178 GYRQYFSHKNEMATP
+178 GYRQYFSHKNEMASP
-193 GFYQVFLD
+193 GFYQVYLD
-201 SLDLIASMTAS
+201 SLDLVASMTAS
-212 PRTGMH
+212 PRTGIH

-224 EHPKYLA
+224 QHPQYLA
-231 IDLAHRDELRSADLE
+231 IDLAHRDEVLSADLE
-246 LIDEY
+246 LLDAY
-251 TLRGHRHSKEWAE
+251 TLRGHRHSKEWAQ
-264 DQRLFFYIKLSHP
+264 DQRLYFYIKLSHP
-277 IKRLVKGKGLP
+277 IKSVLHKESDP
-288 LEEALDFEYRPDL
+288 IENAFDFEYRKDL
-301 QMAYLRFD
+301 QMAYLKFD
-309 NQENSPVEI
+309 NPENSPVEI
-318 KVGISAVDMDGAFQ
+318 KVGISAVDQDGAFQ
-332 NYRAEAA
+332 NYMAEAA
-339 GKNFDQMRFEAEQLW
+339 GKSFNQMRFEAEKLW
-354 RNQLSKIKVAAK
+354 RDQLLKIKVAAK
-366 QEDDLINFYS
+366 EQGDLINFYS

-440 TLIAKYDEG
+440 TLLAKYDEG

-471 SIIADA
+471 SVIADA
-477 YLKGI
+477 YLKGL

-498 LQDHLGLEPY
+498 LQDHLGLKSY

-513 IPLELESESVS
+513 IPLEIESESVS

-534 TIAQMAKALGQTQDY
+534 TIAQMAKALGQTEDY
-549 KQFIQRAQNYKSVFD
+549 HEFIKRAQNYKSVFD
-564 PQTGFMRAKQY
+564 PKTGFMRARQY

-610 IDLMGG
+610 IELMGG
-616 GNVFERELDK
+616 PNNFERELDK
-626 LFSTAS
+626 LFSTGS
-632 VTTGREQVDITGL
+632 VTTGRDQVDITGL

-685 PTPEGISGNE
+685 PTPDGISGNE

-727 MERAELQVGNKIFT
+727 VDRAEIQVGDQTFK
-741 IIAKDNE
+741 IIAYNNE
-748 RDNPYVQSVKL
+748 RDHPYVQSVKL
-759 NGEPWDKTY
+759 NGASWDKSY
-768 IPHSALSQGGTLEFF
+768 IPHSALTQGGVLEFF
-783 MGPKPSTWGQ
+783 MSDEPSDWATAIEQ
-793 AVEHSPHSRLEVRP
+793 SPRSRIEASQG
-807 EEVLVVPPFIKSGT
+807 EVLIVPPFIKSGT

-828 TVVLDQVNDSAQIY
+828 TVVLDQVNDSAQIF
-842 YRLNDT
+842 YRLNDA
-848 PYKKYETPL
+848 PSKKYDTPIVL
-857 TLSENAL
+857 QDDAVLRIYAQDSQGNRSSEV
-864 LSIYSENPSG
+864 STKFI
-874 KKSPELTTEFLK
+874 K
-886 IDPLRNLTPL
+886 IDPLRTITPK
-896 TAFANQY
+896 TPFANQY
-903 NAGGPNALIDGY
+903 SAGGPYALIDGY

-925 WQGYEGVDID
+925 WQGYQGVDID
-935 VLIDLGR
+935 ITVDLGR
-942 VQTVNEVSINFL
+942 VQTVSEVSINFL
-954 EDQRSWIFLPTS
+954 EDQRSWIFLPTA
-966 VNLGVGLD
+966 VELAVGLD
-974 AQTKIIDQVALPEIR
+974 EQTKTIDKIELPEIT
-989 PRKGPM
+989 PRKESM
-995 KKTIT
+995 QKTIR
-1000 FSLDGSLQRFV
+1000 FSLDGSLQRYI
-1011 HITAKN
+1011 HLKAKN
-1017 YGTLPPWHLG
+1017 LGTLPPWHLG

>member
-1 MFAQC
+1 
-6 FYGLIGIK
+6 
-14 IDQGIKH
+14 
-21 QKDNPAHSFFDKY
+21 
-34 NPAQRSADLLHFF
+34 
-47 LTSFCNLNQSTQPM
+47 M

-66 LLPLFILSACNLESP
+66 LLPLFILSGCTLGNPPS
-81 RRIKKNFDPIKYV
+81 IKSDFDPLKYV
-94 NPFVG
+94 DPFVG

-123 RLEGWDGCSGYHY
+123 RLEGWDGCSGYHF
-136 SDQYI
+136 SDNYI

-149 SGTGVSDYGDLLLMP
+149 SGTGVSDYGDILLMP
-164 AARKDWHNGAKTSG
+164 AGAKNWHNGAESKD
-178 GYRQYFSHKNEMATP
+178 GYRQYFNHKNEMASP
-193 GFYQVFLD
+193 GFYQVYLD
-201 SLDLIASMTAS
+201 SLDLVASMTAS
-212 PRTGMH
+212 PRTGIH

-224 EHPKYLA
+224 QHPQYLA
-231 IDLAHRDELRSADLE
+231 IDLAHRDEVLSADLE
-246 LIDEY
+246 LVDAY

-264 DQRLFFYIKLSHP
+264 DQRLYFYIKLSHP
-277 IKRLVKGKGLP
+277 IKSVLN
-288 LEEALDFEYRPDL
+288 EEGESIENAFYFEYRKNL
-301 QMAYLRFD
+301 QMAYLKFD
-309 NQENSPVEI
+309 NPENSPVEI
-318 KVGISAVDMDGAFQ
+318 KVGISAVDQEGAFQ
-332 NYRAEAA
+332 NYMAEAA
-339 GKNFDQMRFEAEQLW
+339 GKSFDQMRFEAEKLW
-354 RNQLSKIKVAAK
+354 RDQLLKIKVAAK
-366 QEDDLINFYS
+366 EQGDLINFYS

-440 TLIAKYDEG
+440 TLLAKYDEG

-471 SIIADA
+471 SVIADA
-477 YLKGI
+477 YLKGL

-498 LQDHLGLEPY
+498 LQDHLGLKPY
-508 KALSF
+508 KELSF
-513 IPLELESESVS
+513 IPLEIESESVS

-534 TIAQMAKALGQTQDY
+534 TIAQMAKALGQNEDY
-549 KQFIQRAQNYKSVFD
+549 NAFIKRAQNYKSVFD
-564 PQTGFMRAKQY
+564 PQTGFMRARHY

-610 IDLMGG
+610 IELMGG
-616 GNVFERELDK
+616 PNNFERELDK
-626 LFSTAS
+626 LFSTGSA
-632 VTTGREQVDITGL
+632 TTGRDQVDITGL

-685 PTPEGISGNE
+685 PTPDGISGNE

-727 MERAELQVGNKIFT
+727 MDRAEIQVGDQTFNVV
-741 IIAKDNE
+741 AHNNE
-748 RDNPYVQSVKL
+748 RDHPYVQSVKL
-759 NGEPWDKTY
+759 NGALWDKAY
-768 IPHSALSQGGTLEFF
+768 LPHSALTQGGVLEFF
-783 MGPKPSTWGQ
+783 MGAEPSDWGGSLEQ
-793 AVEHSPHSRLEVRP
+793 SPRSKIEIAQSEALI
-807 EEVLVVPPFIKSGT
+807 VPPFIKSGA

-828 TVVLDQVNDSAQIY
+828 TVVLDQVNDSAQIF
-842 YRLNDT
+842 YRLNDE
-848 PYKKYETPL
+848 PSKQYQNPIVL
-857 TLSENAL
+857 QDDAVLSVYAQD
-864 LSIYSENPSG
+864 SQGKRSSEV
-874 KKSPELTTEFLK
+874 TTKFLK
-886 IDPLRNLTPL
+886 IDPLRTITPK
-896 TAFANQY
+896 TPFANQY
-903 NAGGPNALIDGY
+903 SAGGPYALIDGY

-925 WQGYEGVDID
+925 WQGYQGVDID
-935 VLIDLGR
+935 VIVDLGR

-954 EDQRSWIFLPTS
+954 EDQRSWIFLPTE
-966 VNLGVGLD
+966 VELAVGLD
-974 AQTKIIDQVALPEIR
+974 EQTKTIDKIELPEIT
-989 PRKGPM
+989 PRKESM
-995 KKTIT
+995 QKTIT
-1000 FSLDGSLQRFV
+1000 FSLDGSLQRYI
-1011 HITAKN
+1011 HLKAKN

>member
-1 MFAQC
+1 MTFL
-6 FYGLIGIK
+6 Y
-14 IDQGIKH
+14 
-21 QKDNPAHSFFDKY
+21 
-34 NPAQRSADLLHFF
+34 FF
-47 LTSFCNLNQSTQPM
+47 LTSFCNLNQSTESM

-66 LLPLFILSACNLESP
+66 LLPLFILSGCTLGNPPS
-81 RRIKKNFDPIKYV
+81 IKSDFDPLKYV
-94 NPFVG
+94 DPFVG

-123 RLEGWDGCSGYHY
+123 RLEGWDGCSGYHF
-136 SDQYI
+136 SDNYI

-149 SGTGVSDYGDLLLMP
+149 SGTGVSDYGDILLMP
-164 AARKDWHNGAKTSG
+164 AGAKNWHNGAESKD
-178 GYRQYFSHKNEMATP
+178 GYRQYFNHKNEMASP
-193 GFYQVFLD
+193 GFYQVYLD
-201 SLDLIASMTAS
+201 SLDLVASMTAS
-212 PRTGMH
+212 PRTGIH

-224 EHPKYLA
+224 QHPQYLA
-231 IDLAHRDELRSADLE
+231 IDLAHRDEVLSADLE
-246 LIDEY
+246 LVDAY

-264 DQRLFFYIKLSHP
+264 DQRLYFYIKLSHP
-277 IKRLVKGKGLP
+277 IKSVLN
-288 LEEALDFEYRPDL
+288 EEGESIENAFYFEYRKNL
-301 QMAYLRFD
+301 QMAYLKFD
-309 NQENSPVEI
+309 NPENSPVEI
-318 KVGISAVDMDGAFQ
+318 KVGISAVDQEGAFQ
-332 NYRAEAA
+332 NYMAEAA
-339 GKNFDQMRFEAEQLW
+339 GKSFDQMRFEAEKLW
-354 RNQLSKIKVAAK
+354 RDQLLKIKVAAK
-366 QEDDLINFYS
+366 EQGDLINFYS

-440 TLIAKYDEG
+440 TLLAKYDEG

-471 SIIADA
+471 SVIADA
-477 YLKGI
+477 YLKGL

-498 LQDHLGLEPY
+498 LQDHLGLKPY
-508 KALSF
+508 KELSF
-513 IPLELESESVS
+513 IPLEIESESVS

-534 TIAQMAKALGQTQDY
+534 TIAQMAKALGQNEDY
-549 KQFIQRAQNYKSVFD
+549 NAFIKRAQNYKSVFD
-564 PQTGFMRAKQY
+564 PQTGFMRARHY

-610 IDLMGG
+610 IELMGG
-616 GNVFERELDK
+616 PNNFERELDK
-626 LFSTAS
+626 LFSTGSA
-632 VTTGREQVDITGL
+632 TTGRDQVDITGL

-685 PTPEGISGNE
+685 PTPDGISGNE

-727 MERAELQVGNKIFT
+727 MDRAEIQVGDQTFNVV
-741 IIAKDNE
+741 AHNNE
-748 RDNPYVQSVKL
+748 RDHPYVQSVKL
-759 NGEPWDKTY
+759 NGALWDKAY
-768 IPHSALSQGGTLEFF
+768 LPHSALTQGGVLEFF
-783 MGPKPSTWGQ
+783 MGAEPSDWGGSLEQ
-793 AVEHSPHSRLEVRP
+793 SPRSKIEIAQSEALI
-807 EEVLVVPPFIKSGT
+807 VPPFIKSGA

-828 TVVLDQVNDSAQIY
+828 TVVLDQVNDSAQIF
-842 YRLNDT
+842 YRLNDE
-848 PYKKYETPL
+848 PSKQYQNPIVL
-857 TLSENAL
+857 QDDAVLSVYAQD
-864 LSIYSENPSG
+864 SQGKRSSEV
-874 KKSPELTTEFLK
+874 TTKFLK
-886 IDPLRNLTPL
+886 IDPLRTITPK
-896 TAFANQY
+896 TPFANQY
-903 NAGGPNALIDGY
+903 SAGGPYALIDGY

-925 WQGYEGVDID
+925 WQGYQGVDID
-935 VLIDLGR
+935 VIVDLGR

-954 EDQRSWIFLPTS
+954 EDQRSWIFLPTE
-966 VNLGVGLD
+966 VELAVGLD
-974 AQTKIIDQVALPEIR
+974 EQTKTIDKIELPEIT
-989 PRKGPM
+989 PRKESM
-995 KKTIT
+995 QKTIT
-1000 FSLDGSLQRFV
+1000 FSLDGSLQRYI
-1011 HITAKN
+1011 HLKAKN

>member
-1 MFAQC
+1 
-6 FYGLIGIK
+6 
-14 IDQGIKH
+14 
-21 QKDNPAHSFFDKY
+21 
-34 NPAQRSADLLHFF
+34 
-47 LTSFCNLNQSTQPM
+47 M

-66 LLPLFILSACNLESP
+66 LMPLLILSGYNLGDP
-81 RRIKKNFDPIKYV
+81 GAIKLDLDPLKYV
-94 NPFVG
+94 DPFVG

-123 RLEGWDGCSGYHY
+123 RLEGWDGCSGYHF
-136 SDQYI
+136 SDNYI

-164 AARKDWHNGAKTSG
+164 SGAKNWHNGSKSSG
-178 GYRQYFSHKNEMATP
+178 GYRQYFSHKNEMASP
-193 GFYQVFLD
+193 GFYQVYLD
-201 SLDLIASMTAS
+201 SLDLVASMTAS
-212 PRTGMH
+212 PRTGIH

-224 EHPKYLA
+224 QHPKYLA
-231 IDLAHRDELRSADLE
+231 IDLAHRDEVLSADLE
-246 LIDEY
+246 LVDAY
-251 TLRGHRHSKEWAE
+251 TLRGHRHSKEWAQ
-264 DQRLFFYIKLSHP
+264 DQRLYFYIKLSHP
-277 IKRLVKGKGLP
+277 IKSVLHKESEP
-288 LEEALDFEYRPDL
+288 IENAFEFEYRKDL
-301 QMAYLRFD
+301 QMAYLKFD
-309 NQENSPVEI
+309 NPENSPVEI
-318 KVGISAVDMDGAFQ
+318 KVGISAVDQEGAFQ
-332 NYRAEAA
+332 NYMAEAA
-339 GKNFDQMRFEAEQLW
+339 GKSFDQMRFEAEKLW
-354 RNQLSKIKVAAK
+354 RDQLLKIKVAAK
-366 QEDDLINFYS
+366 EQGDLINFYS

-381 MIAPNL
+381 IIAPNL

-440 TLIAKYDEG
+440 TLLAKYDEG
-449 GIMPIWDLASN
+449 GIIPIWDLASN

-471 SIIADA
+471 SVIADA
-477 YLKGI
+477 YLKGL

-498 LQDHLGLEPY
+498 LQDHLGLKSY

-513 IPLELESESVS
+513 IPLEIESESVS

-534 TIAQMAKALGQTQDY
+534 TIAQMAKALGQKADY
-549 KQFIQRAQNYKSVFD
+549 HEFIKRAQNYKSVFD
-564 PQTGFMRAKQY
+564 PKTGFMRARHY

-610 IDLMGG
+610 IELMGG
-616 GNVFERELDK
+616 PNNFERELDK
-626 LFSTAS
+626 LFSTGS
-632 VTTGREQVDITGL
+632 VTTGRDQVDITGL

-685 PTPEGISGNE
+685 PNPDGISGNE

-727 MERAELQVGNKIFT
+727 VDRAEIQVGDQTFK
-741 IIAKDNE
+741 IIAYNNE
-748 RDNPYVQSVKL
+748 RDHPYVRSVKL
-759 NGEPWDKTY
+759 NGATWDKSY
-768 IPHSALSQGGTLEFF
+768 IPHSALTQGGVLEFF
-783 MGPKPSTWGQ
+783 MSDEPSDWGTSLEQ
-793 AVEHSPHSRLEVRP
+793 SPRSRIEASQS
-807 EEVLVVPPFIKSGT
+807 EVLIVPPFIKSGT

-828 TVVLDQVNDSAQIY
+828 TVVLDQVNDSAQIF
-842 YRLNDT
+842 YRLNDA
-848 PYKKYETPL
+848 PSKKYDNPIVL
-857 TLSENAL
+857 QDDAVLRIYAQDSQGNRSSEV
-864 LSIYSENPSG
+864 STKFI
-874 KKSPELTTEFLK
+874 K
-886 IDPLRNLTPL
+886 IDPLRTITPK
-896 TAFANQY
+896 TPFANQY
-903 NAGGPNALIDGY
+903 SAGGPYALIDGY

-925 WQGYEGVDID
+925 WQGYQGVDID
-935 VLIDLGR
+935 ITVDLGR

-954 EDQRSWIFLPTS
+954 EDQRSWIFLPTA
-966 VNLGVGLD
+966 VELAVGLD
-974 AQTKIIDQVALPEIR
+974 EQTKTIDKRELPEIT
-989 PRKGPM
+989 PRKESM
-995 KKTIT
+995 QKTIR
-1000 FSLDGSLQRFV
+1000 FSLDGNLQRYI
-1011 HITAKN
+1011 HLKAKN
-1017 YGTLPPWHLG
+1017 LGTLPPWHLG

>member
-1 MFAQC
+1 
-6 FYGLIGIK
+6 
-14 IDQGIKH
+14 
-21 QKDNPAHSFFDKY
+21 
-34 NPAQRSADLLHFF
+34 
-47 LTSFCNLNQSTQPM
+47 M

-66 LLPLFILSACNLESP
+66 LLPLFILSGCTLGNPPS
-81 RRIKKNFDPIKYV
+81 IKSDFDPLKYV
-94 NPFVG
+94 DPFVG

-123 RLEGWDGCSGYHY
+123 RLEGWDGCSGYHF
-136 SDQYI
+136 SDNYI

-149 SGTGVSDYGDLLLMP
+149 SGTGVSDYGDILLMP
-164 AARKDWHNGAKTSG
+164 AGAKNWHNGAESKD
-178 GYRQYFSHKNEMATP
+178 GYRQYFNHKNEVASP
-193 GFYQVFLD
+193 GFYQVYLD
-201 SLDLIASMTAS
+201 SLDLVASMTAS
-212 PRTGMH
+212 PRTGIH

-224 EHPKYLA
+224 QHPQYLA
-231 IDLAHRDELRSADLE
+231 IDLAHRDEVLSADLE
-246 LIDEY
+246 LVDAY

-264 DQRLFFYIKLSHP
+264 DQRLYFYIKLSHP
-277 IKRLVKGKGLP
+277 IKSVLQ
-288 LEEALDFEYRPDL
+288 EEGESIENVFDFEYRKKL
-301 QMAYLRFD
+301 QMAYLKFD
-309 NQENSPVEI
+309 NPENSPVEI
-318 KVGISAVDMDGAFQ
+318 KVGISAVDQEGAFQ
-332 NYRAEAA
+332 NYMAEAA
-339 GKNFDQMRFEAEQLW
+339 GKSFDQMRFEAEKLW
-354 RNQLSKIKVAAK
+354 RDQLLKIKVAAK
-366 QEDDLINFYS
+366 EQGDLINFYS

-440 TLIAKYDEG
+440 TLLAKYDEG

-471 SIIADA
+471 SVIADA
-477 YLKGI
+477 YLKGL

-498 LQDHLGLEPY
+498 LQDHLGLKPY
-508 KALSF
+508 KELSF
-513 IPLELESESVS
+513 IPLEIESESVS

-534 TIAQMAKALGQTQDY
+534 TIAQMAKALGQNEDY
-549 KQFIQRAQNYKSVFD
+549 NAFIKRAQNYKSVFD
-564 PQTGFMRAKQY
+564 PQTGFMRARHY

-610 IDLMGG
+610 IELMGG
-616 GNVFERELDK
+616 PNNFERELDK
-626 LFSTAS
+626 LFSTGSA
-632 VTTGREQVDITGL
+632 TTGRDQVDITGL

-685 PTPEGISGNE
+685 PTPDGISGNE

-727 MERAELQVGNKIFT
+727 MDRAEIQVGDQTFNVV
-741 IIAKDNE
+741 AHNNE
-748 RDNPYVQSVKL
+748 RDHPYVQSVKL
-759 NGEPWDKTY
+759 NGALWDKAY
-768 IPHSALSQGGTLEFF
+768 LPHSALTQGGVLEFF
-783 MGPKPSTWGQ
+783 MGAEPSDWGGSLEQ
-793 AVEHSPHSRLEVRP
+793 SPRSKIEIAQSEALI
-807 EEVLVVPPFIKSGT
+807 VPPFIKSGA

-828 TVVLDQVNDSAQIY
+828 TVVLDQVNDSAQIF
-842 YRLNDT
+842 YRLNDE
-848 PYKKYETPL
+848 PSKLY
-857 TLSENAL
+857 
-864 LSIYSENPSG
+864 ENPIVLQDDAVLSVYAQDSQG
-874 KKSPELTTEFLK
+874 KRSSEVTTKFLK
-886 IDPLRNLTPL
+886 IDPLRTITPK
-896 TAFANQY
+896 TPFANQY
-903 NAGGPNALIDGY
+903 SAGGPYALIDGY

-925 WQGYEGVDID
+925 WQGYQGVDID
-935 VLIDLGR
+935 VIVDLGR

-954 EDQRSWIFLPTS
+954 EDQRSWIFLPTE
-966 VNLGVGLD
+966 VELAVGLD
-974 AQTKIIDQVALPEIR
+974 EQTKTIDKIELPEIT
-989 PRKGPM
+989 PRKESIQ
-995 KKTIT
+995 KTIT
-1000 FSLDGSLQRFV
+1000 FSLDGSLQRYI
-1011 HITAKN
+1011 HLKAKN

>member
-1 MFAQC
+1 
-6 FYGLIGIK
+6 
-14 IDQGIKH
+14 
-21 QKDNPAHSFFDKY
+21 
-34 NPAQRSADLLHFF
+34 
-47 LTSFCNLNQSTQPM
+47 M

-66 LLPLFILSACNLESP
+66 LLPLLILSGCNLGDP
-81 RRIKKNFDPIKYV
+81 GAIKSDLDPLKYV
-94 NPFVG
+94 DPFVG

-123 RLEGWDGCSGYHY
+123 RLEGWDGCSGYHF
-136 SDQYI
+136 SDNYI

-164 AARKDWHNGAKTSG
+164 SGAKNWHNGSKSSG
-178 GYRQYFSHKNEMATP
+178 GYRQYFSHKNEMASP
-193 GFYQVFLD
+193 GFYQVYLD
-201 SLDLIASMTAS
+201 SLDLVASMTAS
-212 PRTGMH
+212 PRTGIH

-224 EHPKYLA
+224 QHPQYLA
-231 IDLAHRDELRSADLE
+231 IDLAHRDEVLSADLE
-246 LIDEY
+246 LLDAY
-251 TLRGHRHSKEWAE
+251 TLRGHRHSKEWAQ
-264 DQRLFFYIKLSHP
+264 DQRLYFYIKLSHP
-277 IKRLVKGKGLP
+277 IKSVLHKESDP
-288 LEEALDFEYRPDL
+288 IENAFDFEYRKDL
-301 QMAYLRFD
+301 QMAYLKFD
-309 NQENSPVEI
+309 NPENSPVEI
-318 KVGISAVDMDGAFQ
+318 KVGISAVDQDGAFQ
-332 NYRAEAA
+332 NYMAEAA
-339 GKNFDQMRFEAEQLW
+339 GKSFNQMRFEAEKLW
-354 RNQLSKIKVAAK
+354 RDQLLKIKVAAK
-366 QEDDLINFYS
+366 EQGDLINFYS

-440 TLIAKYDEG
+440 TLLAKYDEG

-471 SIIADA
+471 SVIADA
-477 YLKGI
+477 YLKGL

-498 LQDHLGLEPY
+498 LQDHLGLKSY

-513 IPLELESESVS
+513 IPLEIESESVS

-534 TIAQMAKALGQTQDY
+534 TIAQMAKALGQTEDY
-549 KQFIQRAQNYKSVFD
+549 HEFIKRAQNYKSVFD
-564 PQTGFMRAKQY
+564 PKTGFMRARQY

-610 IDLMGG
+610 IELMGG
-616 GNVFERELDK
+616 PNNFERELDK
-626 LFSTAS
+626 LFSTGS
-632 VTTGREQVDITGL
+632 VTTGRDQVDITGL

-685 PTPEGISGNE
+685 PTPDGISGNE

-727 MERAELQVGNKIFT
+727 VDRAEIQVGDQTFK
-741 IIAKDNE
+741 IIAYNNE
-748 RDNPYVQSVKL
+748 RDHPYVQSVKL
-759 NGEPWDKTY
+759 NGASWDKSY
-768 IPHSALSQGGTLEFF
+768 IPHSALTQGGVLEFF
-783 MGPKPSTWGQ
+783 MSDEPSDWATALEQ
-793 AVEHSPHSRLEVRP
+793 SPRSRIEASQG
-807 EEVLVVPPFIKSGT
+807 EVLIVPPFIKSGT

-828 TVVLDQVNDSAQIY
+828 TVVLDQVNDSAQIF
-842 YRLNDT
+842 YRLNDA
-848 PYKKYETPL
+848 PSKKYDTPIVL
-857 TLSENAL
+857 QDDAVLRIYAQDSQGNRSSEV
-864 LSIYSENPSG
+864 STKFI
-874 KKSPELTTEFLK
+874 K
-886 IDPLRNLTPL
+886 IDPLRTITPK
-896 TAFANQY
+896 TPFANQY
-903 NAGGPNALIDGY
+903 SAGGPYALIDGY

-925 WQGYEGVDID
+925 WQGYQGVDID
-935 VLIDLGR
+935 ITVDLGR
-942 VQTVNEVSINFL
+942 VQTVSEVSINFL
-954 EDQRSWIFLPTS
+954 EDQRSWIFLPTA
-966 VNLGVGLD
+966 VELAVGLD
-974 AQTKIIDQVALPEIR
+974 EQTKTIDKIELPEIT
-989 PRKGPM
+989 PRKESM
-995 KKTIT
+995 QKTIR
-1000 FSLDGSLQRFV
+1000 FSLDGSLQRYI
-1011 HITAKN
+1011 HLKAKN
-1017 YGTLPPWHLG
+1017 LGTLPPWHLG